1 MLHKALCC
9 HIYGTP
15 SQAAYSSVNR
25 QLLSLFVKALWSR
38 LSFYVMQ
45 ITKVKMMKVSLI
57 ERKLLLV
64 LFFFKEKKRELTPMA
79 TTISNANRT
88 VLRIGSGVNGRKE
101 AGCGHVKNIS
111 GY

>member
-1 MLHKALCC
+1 MLHKALCW

-64 LFFFKEKKRELTPMA
+64 LFFFKEKKKGTD
-79 TTISNANRT
+79 AN
-88 VLRIGSGVNGRKE
+88 
-101 AGCGHVKNIS
+101 GHH
-111 GY
+111 YQ

>member
-1 MLHKALCC
+1 MLHKALCW

-57 ERKLLLV
+57 EETV
-64 LFFFKEKKRELTPMA
+64 TGIIFFKEKKRD
-79 TTISNANRT
+79 
-88 VLRIGSGVNGRKE
+88 
-101 AGCGHVKNIS
+101 
-111 GY
+111 

>member
-1 MLHKALCC
+1 MLHKALCW

-15 SQAAYSSVNR
+15 SQAAYGSVNR

-57 ERKLLLV
+57 EETV
-64 LFFFKEKKRELTPMA
+64 TGIFFF
-79 TTISNANRT
+79 
-88 VLRIGSGVNGRKE
+88 
-101 AGCGHVKNIS
+101 
-111 GY
+111 

>member
-1 MLHKALCC
+1 MLHKALCW

-57 ERKLLLV
+57 EETV
-64 LFFFKEKKRELTPMA
+64 TGIIFFKEKKKGLTPVA
-79 TTISNANRT
+79 ATISNANRT
-88 VLRIGSGVNGRKE
+88 VLRFDNGVNGW
-101 AGCGHVKNIS
+101 
-111 GY
+111 